1 MYEDVLCRNIS
12 INKNNIRFIELYKVK
27 VNEGIMKVYFGENLN
42 LEAVLNYKTFCLCLH
57 SNSLPHSGTP
67 SYPRGRVLFV

>member
-12 INKNNIRFIELYKVK
+12 INKNNKRFIELYKAK

-42 LEAVLNYKTFCLCLH
+42 LEAVLNFIFI
-57 SNSLPHSGTP
+57 
-67 SYPRGRVLFV
+67 R

>member
-27 VNEGIMKVYFGENLN
+27 VNEGTDDETLKNTLKKEIESKLEN
-42 LEAVLNYKTFCLCLH
+42 V
-57 SNSLPHSGTP
+57 
-67 SYPRGRVLFV
+67 